1 VLWRVL
7 RAIHRRD
14 ADLELYANG
23 EGDDNRVTASFTIL
37 TCAAN
42 PTPST
47 IHDRMPVILSDR
59 DADDWMNPLEKAP
72 LWLKQLLIPAPESL
86 LVIQPVSP
94 LVNSVKNEGPELLVF
109 RGIKGQLSF
118 NF

>member
-1 VLWRVL
+1 MV
-7 RAIHRRD
+7 HRC
-14 ADLELYANG
+14 
-23 EGDDNRVTASFTIL
+23 FTVL

-42 PTPST
+42 PTLAT

-72 LWLKQLLIPAPESL
+72 LALKRLLRPAPEALL
-86 LVIQPVSP
+86 LVQAVSP
-94 LVNSVKNEGPELLVF
+94 LVNSVKNEGPELLTS
-109 RGIKGQLSF
+109 RGIKQQLSF